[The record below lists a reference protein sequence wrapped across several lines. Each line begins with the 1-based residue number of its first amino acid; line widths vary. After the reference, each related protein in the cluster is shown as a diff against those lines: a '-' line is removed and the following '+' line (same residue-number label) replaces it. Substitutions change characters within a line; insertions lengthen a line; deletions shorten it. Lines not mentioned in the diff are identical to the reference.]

1 MNLSSGYPFWLVRH
15 GLPFDYPALAEDI
28 KTEVV
33 IIGGGISG
41 ALVSYYLTNAGVEN
55 VVVDGRTI
63 GLGSTCASTA
73 LLQYEIDTP
82 LSELQHKVG
91 LYNAVRAYRLC
102 DESIDTLEAI
112 ADKIKFKEFE
122 KLQSL
127 YYAATK
133 KDGKFIEEEFNIR
146 KKHGFNVELLDEESI
161 YKTFKIA
168 APKAILSAQG
178 AQTNAYCFAHALHQ
192 YSIKKGTKVYDRTC
206 VANIEH
212 RKDDVKLTTEN
223 GNVIIAG
230 KLVFAT
236 GYESVKYIDKKIVD
250 LQSTYAMCS
259 EQGNAED
266 AAFTHKA
273 LLWNTADPYLY
284 MRTTPDNRIL
294 MGGRDE
300 TFSNSKKRD
309 DLLPDKRE
317 LLLKDFKKLYPDVL
331 FKPEFSWCGTF
342 GSTKDGLPFIGAY
355 KKLANSY
362 FALGFGGNGITFS
375 LIAAE
380 ILKDIIVGRKNND
393 SEIFS
398 FERL

>member
-1 MNLSSGYPFWLVRH
+1 
-15 GLPFDYPALAEDI
+15 
-28 KTEVV
+28 
-33 IIGGGISG
+33 
-41 ALVSYYLTNAGVEN
+41 
-55 VVVDGRTI
+55 
-63 GLGSTCASTA
+63 
-73 LLQYEIDTP
+73 
-82 LSELQHKVG
+82 
-91 LYNAVRAYRLC
+91 
-102 DESIDTLEAI
+102 
-112 ADKIKFKEFE
+112 
-122 KLQSL
+122 
-127 YYAATK
+127 
-133 KDGKFIEEEFNIR
+133 
-146 KKHGFNVELLDEESI
+146 
-161 YKTFKIA
+161 
-168 APKAILSAQG
+168 
-178 AQTNAYCFAHALHQ
+178 
-192 YSIKKGTKVYDRTC
+192 VYDRTC

>member
-1 MNLSSGYPFWLVRH
+1 MNLSSGYPLWLVRY
-15 GLPFDYPALAEDI
+15 GLPFDYPKLLEDI

-33 IIGGGISG
+33 IMGGGISG

-63 GLGSTCASTA
+63 GLGSTCASTS

-102 DESIDTLEAI
+102 DESIDTLQSI
-112 ADKIKFKEFE
+112 CSKLKFEEFE
-122 KLQSL
+122 KLESL
-127 YYAATK
+127 YYSASK
-133 KDGKFIEEEFNIR
+133 KDVKFIEEEFYIR
-146 KKHGFNVELLDEESI
+146 KKHGFNVQLLDEKNV
-161 YKTFKIA
+161 YNNFKLT
-168 APKAILSAQG
+168 APNAILSAQG
-178 AQTNAYCFAHALHQ
+178 AQTNAYSLTHALHQ
-192 YSIKKGTKVYDRTC
+192 ASIKKGCKVYDRTC
-206 VANIEH
+206 ITKIDH
-212 RKDDVKLTTEN
+212 RTDDVKLTAEN
-223 GNVIIAG
+223 GHTIIAN
-230 KLVFAT
+230 KVVFAT

-259 EQGNAED
+259 EQGNAHY
-266 AAFTHKA
+266 APFAHKA

-294 MGGRDE
+294 IGGRDE
-300 TFSNSKKRD
+300 KFSNAKKRD
-309 DLLPDKRE
+309 ELLPGKKD
-317 LLLKDFKKLYPDVL
+317 LLLKDFKKLYPGVE

-342 GSTKDGLPFIGAY
+342 GATKDGLPYIGEY
-355 KKLANSY
+355 KKLPHSY

-380 ILKDIIVGRKNND
+380 ILKDIILGRKNND

-398 FERL
+398 FDRL